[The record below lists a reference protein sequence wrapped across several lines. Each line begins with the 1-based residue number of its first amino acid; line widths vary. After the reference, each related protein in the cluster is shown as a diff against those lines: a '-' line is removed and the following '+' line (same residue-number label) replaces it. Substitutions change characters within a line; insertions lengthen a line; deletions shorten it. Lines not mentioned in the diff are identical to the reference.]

1 MWLEWRVW
9 LIMTLNDFIKAR
21 KEAGLSVC
29 QKAIEEIKFQL
40 KNGSEK
46 SNRDALNIIKSM
58 ARKDLK

>member
-1 MWLEWRVW
+1 
-9 LIMTLNDFIKAR
+9 MTLNDFIKAR